1 MLEQLLDL
9 IRKNGTLQPAVLA
22 SRLNLSTA
30 MVEAMLDDLKRMGL
44 LQLVDTTCSKP
55 CGSCSMA
62 NSCGSQGFNGQ
73 LWILSRKGIGRDT
86 GDIYPFR

>member
-1 MLEQLLDL
+1 MLEQLLNL
-9 IRKNGTLQPAVLA
+9 IRKDGTLQPAVLA

-30 MVEAMLDDLKRMGL
+30 MVEAMLADLKRMGM
-44 LQLVDTTCSKP
+44 LQLVDTSCSKP
-55 CGSCSMA
+55 CGGCSMA

-86 GDIYPFR
+86 ADIYPFR